1 MIKTMKTTATMM
13 MMMVFMVTVIVIVI
27 GWWLA
32 VEAGKASQEIQ
43 EEGRRNHSPRGSLKT
58 STDIADIDCCS
69 PGPGDL
75 SLTHRGGITA
85 PREQPRR
92 NEAQEAILHKY
103 HTQELTQN

>member
-13 MMMVFMVTVIVIVI
+13 MMFMVTVIVIVI

-58 STDIADIDCCS
+58 STDITDIDCCS
-69 PGPGDL
+69 PDPEISL
-75 SLTHRGGITA
+75 SLT
-85 PREQPRR
+85 E
-92 NEAQEAILHKY
+92 EE
-103 HTQELTQN
+103 

>member
-58 STDIADIDCCS
+58 STDITDIDCCS
-69 PGPGDL
+69 PDPEISL
-75 SLTHRGGITA
+75 SLT
-85 PREQPRR
+85 E
-92 NEAQEAILHKY
+92 EE
-103 HTQELTQN
+103 